1 MASILE
7 IQKMLLNFSQ
17 DRPSLLQNNSPE
29 RIIKLLQNE
38 VVEAAESLTDTDNL
52 ASEISDIL
60 IFALTLANHYG
71 FNMELEVR
79 EKIALNIIRYQAKFF
94 QEGDYEEARK
104 YVKSIEKPILEEFYQ
119 IPR

>member
-1 MASILE
+1 
-7 IQKMLLNFSQ
+7 MLQNFSL
-17 DRPSLLQNNSPE
+17 DRPSLLKNNIPE
-29 RIIKLLQNE
+29 RIIQLLQNE
-38 VVEAAESLTDTDNL
+38 AVEAAESLTDTENL
-52 ASEISDIL
+52 PGEIADIL

-71 FNMELEVR
+71 FDMELEVR
-79 EKIALNIIRYQAKFF
+79 EKISLNIIRYQAKFF